1 VILQAKPFYLR
12 DIQIGSTTLPITPVT
27 AIIMILSL
35 FMLLRGATSGT
46 KSTAT
51 ASHILLDGDDAEK
64 RLTDMKKEIKQD
76 YNKFKNLA
84 KMHSKCPSG
93 KSAGGKLGKFKPG
106 MMVPVSLWF
115 ACLGVIVCFV
125 Y

>member
-1 VILQAKPFYLR
+1 
-12 DIQIGSTTLPITPVT
+12 
-27 AIIMILSL
+27 
-35 FMLLRGATSGT
+35 
-46 KSTAT
+46 
-51 ASHILLDGDDAEK
+51 
-64 RLTDMKKEIKQD
+64 
-76 YNKFKNLA
+76 LA